1 MFMQEVTVMNDCEM
15 ILKMLKD
22 GKGFI
27 TASEVTAAGIQRRA
41 LGELVTTK
49 WAVLQI

>member
-1 MFMQEVTVMNDCEM
+1 MNDCEM

-41 LGELVTTK
+41 LGELVTTNRVYRV
-49 WAVLQI
+49 A